1 VSTYEISKFVEQL
14 VPGDAIGATAFRALL
29 TEGITRWEARSP
41 EDVGGRHHTFLP
53 TSDAELNR
61 IHSAHALE
69 EFRQAYGIRNDWH
82 EPDEQGITAY
92 VLGDHLDNAMGAT
105 VEHGHGELQVVIA
118 KEVESEEGTSFD
130 KATFRPIAAV
140 NLATLLSWAT
150 SGAYTAK
157 ALSEAQAQR

>member
-1 VSTYEISKFVEQL
+1 MSTYEISKFVEQL

-61 IHSAHALE
+61 IHSAKDLE
-69 EFRQAYGIRNDWH
+69 EFRSAQGIRFDWH

-92 VLGDHLDNAMGAT
+92 TLGDHLDNAMGAT
-105 VEHGHGELQVVIA
+105 VEHGHGELQIVIA

-130 KATFRPIAAV
+130 NATFRPIAAV
-140 NLATLLSWAT
+140 NVASLLSWAT
-150 SGAYTAK
+150 TGYRLA
-157 ALSEAQAQR
+157 EASA